1 MSDSTDNAPRGSSG
15 RGFDYLSFAQFLA
28 LHAGC
33 ALLFWTGVSAVAVGA
48 CLAFYCLRIFGL
60 SAGYHRYFSHLS
72 YRTGRGFQ
80 FLLALRPGPD
90 AQTAL
95 RLIRSPDSMYAS
107 ANLIRRNAR
116 AFTALLI
123 VVSLFLALRY
133 SLGVNSGEVRAAA
146 ARFGF
151 TRSSLPEVAGPPVR
165 LERRVHPSVR
175 RISAFLSTVGAAVA
189 LNDLDGDGLSNDAC
203 YIDTRTDQIIV
214 APLKGTGDRYTPF
227 ALEQSPFFDR
237 DRMAPLGVLPSD
249 VNEDGRVDIV
259 AYYAGRTPLIFLRRP
274 TESDG
279 GTALGADS
287 YTVRDIFPVGEV
299 WMTTAAT
306 AADLDGDGHL
316 DLVFANYFKD
326 GSDLYNP
333 EGSGVVELP
342 DSFSH
347 AANGGGERIF
357 RWAGAS
363 RGENASITYEEVRDA
378 LPEGVGGGWGLAVG
392 AQDLDGDLLPE
403 VYVAHDFGPDR
414 LFWNR
419 STPGRIRF
427 SLLEGER
434 RFDTP
439 KSYVLGRDSF
449 KGMGVDF
456 GDLNNDRIPD
466 IYVSNITAPGGL
478 QESQM
483 AFVSTGDLGRMKE
496 GVAPYV
502 NRGEALGLARSGWAW
517 DAKLDDF
524 DNDGVL
530 EALQATGFI
539 RGDSNRWPDLQ
550 ELGTAHDQLTSNV
563 EVSWPLLE
571 AGADISGRNQNPFFV
586 RAGDHYVD
594 VAGEIG
600 FGEDYV
606 SRGLA
611 VGDVDYDG
619 SLDIVV
625 SNMWGP
631 ATFYHNESPRPGA
644 FLGLR
649 LRLPLDDRE
658 AAGETVVIRCCPMNE
673 VAGRA
678 AVGASVTVT
687 LPDGRVLTRQVDG
700 GNGHS
705 GKRGPDLHFGLGE
718 TRGPVNVRIDWRD
731 SDGRVRRQYFKMGP
745 GWHTLLLGRPPQGGE
760 S

>member
-1 MSDSTDNAPRGSSG
+1 
-15 RGFDYLSFAQFLA
+15 
-28 LHAGC
+28 
-33 ALLFWTGVSAVAVGA
+33 
-48 CLAFYCLRIFGL
+48 
-60 SAGYHRYFSHLS
+60 
-72 YRTGRGFQ
+72 
-80 FLLALRPGPD
+80 
-90 AQTAL
+90 
-95 RLIRSPDSMYAS
+95 MYPS

-116 AFTALLI
+116 VFTALLI
-123 VVSLFLALRY
+123 VTSLFLALRY
-133 SLGVNSGEVRAAA
+133 SLGVDGGEVRGAA

-151 TRSSLPEVAGPPVR
+151 SRSSLPEVAGPPVR
-165 LERRVHPSVR
+165 LQRRVHPSVR
-175 RISAFLSTVGAAVA
+175 RISSFLSTVGAAVA

-203 YIDTRTDQIIV
+203 YIDTRTDQIII
-214 APLKGTGDRYTPF
+214 APLKGTGDRYAPF
-227 ALEQSPFFDR
+227 TLEQSPFFDR

-249 VNEDGRVDIV
+249 VNEDGRVDVV

-274 TESDG
+274 TDSAG
-279 GTALGADS
+279 GTALGTDS
-287 YTVRDIFPVGEV
+287 YTVQDVFPRGEV
-299 WMTTAAT
+299 WMTTSAT
-306 AADLDGDGHL
+306 TADLDGDGHL

-326 GSDLYNP
+326 GSDLYDP
-333 EGSGVVELP
+333 EGVGVVELP
-342 DSFSH
+342 ASFSH
-347 AANGGGERIF
+347 AANGGGQRIF

-363 RGENASITYEEVRDA
+363 RGENSSVTYEEVRDA

-419 STPGRIRF
+419 STPGRVRF

-439 KSYVLGRDSF
+439 KSYVLGQDSF

-456 GDLNNDRIPD
+456 GDLNGDRIPD

-483 AFVSTGDLGRMKE
+483 AFVSTGELDRMKD

-502 NRGEALGLARSGWAW
+502 NRGEALGLSRSGWAW

-530 EALQATGFI
+530 EALQATGFV
-539 RGDSNRWPDLQ
+539 RGDSNHWPELQ

-563 EVSWPLLE
+563 EVSWPLIE
-571 AGADISGRNQNPFFV
+571 EGTDISGRDRNPFFV
-586 RAGDHYVD
+586 RAGDHYVN
-594 VAGEIG
+594 VAREIG

-631 ATFYHNESPRPGA
+631 ATFYHNERPRPGA

-649 LRLPLDDRE
+649 LLRPLGGG
-658 AAGETVVIRCCPMNE
+658 AAGETVVIQGRPTNE
-673 VAGRA
+673 VTGRA
-678 AVGASVTVT
+678 AVGASVAVT

-718 TRGPVNVRIDWRD
+718 TRGPVGVRVDWRD
-731 SDGRVRRQYFKMGP
+731 SGGQVRREYLKLKP
-745 GWHTLLLGRPPQGGE
+745 GWHTLLLGRPAPGGE

>member
-1 MSDSTDNAPRGSSG
+1 
-15 RGFDYLSFAQFLA
+15 
-28 LHAGC
+28 
-33 ALLFWTGVSAVAVGA
+33 
-48 CLAFYCLRIFGL
+48 
-60 SAGYHRYFSHLS
+60 
-72 YRTGRGFQ
+72 
-80 FLLALRPGPD
+80 
-90 AQTAL
+90 
-95 RLIRSPDSMYAS
+95 MYPS

-123 VVSLFLALRY
+123 VVSLFFALRY
-133 SLGVNSGEVRAAA
+133 SLGVNSVEVIEAA

-165 LERRVHPSVR
+165 LQRRVHPSVR

-203 YIDTRTDQIIV
+203 YIDTRTDQIIA
-214 APLKGTGDRYTPF
+214 APLKGTGDRYAPF
-227 ALEQSPFFDR
+227 ALEQRPFFDR

-274 TESDG
+274 TDGAG

-287 YTVRDIFPVGEV
+287 YTVQDIFPQDEV
-299 WMTTAAT
+299 WFTTSAT
-306 AADLDGDGHL
+306 TADLDGDGHL

-363 RGENASITYEEVRDA
+363 RGENASVTYAEVRDA

-392 AQDLDGDLLPE
+392 ACDLDGDLLPE

-483 AFVSTGDLGRMKE
+483 AFVSTGDVGRMEE

-502 NRGEALGLARSGWAW
+502 NRGEALDLAHSGWAW

-524 DNDGVL
+524 DNDGAL
-530 EALQATGFI
+530 EALQATGFV
-539 RGDSNRWPDLQ
+539 RGDSNRWPELQ

-563 EVSWPLLE
+563 EVCWPLIE
-571 AGADISGRNQNPFFV
+571 AGADISGRDQNPFFV
-586 RAGDHYVD
+586 RAGDHYVN
-594 VAGEIG
+594 VAREIG

-631 ATFYHNESPRPGA
+631 ATFYHNECPRPGA

-649 LRLPLDDRE
+649 LRLPLGDGS
-658 AAGETVVIRCCPMNE
+658 AVVETVVIRGRPTNE
-673 VAGRA
+673 VTGRA
-678 AVGASVTVT
+678 AVGASVTVW

-718 TRGPVNVRIDWRD
+718 TRGPVGVRVAWRD
-731 SDGRVRRQYFKMGP
+731 SGGHVRRQYFKMEP

>member
-1 MSDSTDNAPRGSSG
+1 MH
-15 RGFDYLSFAQFLA
+15 Q
-28 LHAGC
+28 
-33 ALLFWTGVSAVAVGA
+33 SA
-48 CLAFYCLRIFGL
+48 
-60 SAGYHRYFSHLS
+60 S
-72 YRTGRGFQ
+72 
-80 FLLALRPGPD
+80 
-90 AQTAL
+90 
-95 RLIRSPDSMYAS
+95 
-107 ANLIRRNAR
+107 LIRRNVKPLA
-116 AFTALLI
+116 AALI
-123 VVSLFLALRY
+123 VASLFVALRC
-133 SLGVNSGEVRAAA
+133 SLAVDENGEHAAA
-146 ARFGF
+146 ARFKF
-151 TRSSLPEVAGPPVR
+151 SRSVVPEVAGPPVR
-165 LERRVHPSVR
+165 LQRRVHPSVR
-175 RISAFLSTVGAAVA
+175 RISSFLSTVGAAVA
-189 LNDLDGDGLSNDAC
+189 LGDLDGDGLSNDAS

-214 APLKGTGDRYTPF
+214 VPLQGTGDRYAPF

-237 DRMAPLGVLPSD
+237 DRMAPLGVLLSD

-259 AYYAGRTPLIFLRRP
+259 AYYAGRTPLIFFRRP
-274 TESDG
+274 LEVAG
-279 GTALGADS
+279 GAPLGADG

-306 AADLDGDGHL
+306 TADLDGDGHL
-316 DLVFANYFKD
+316 DLIFANYFKD

-333 EGSGVVELP
+333 EGSGAVSLP
-342 DSFSH
+342 ESFSH

-357 RWAGAS
+357 RWAGAAQ
-363 RGENASITYEEVRDA
+363 GESPAVTYEEVRDA

-392 AQDLDGDLLPE
+392 ACDLDGDLLPE

-414 LFWNR
+414 LFRNR
-419 STPGRIRF
+419 STPGSIRF
-427 SLLEGER
+427 ALLEGER

-439 KSYVLGRDSF
+439 RSYVLGRDSF

-456 GDLNNDRIPD
+456 GDLNGDRLPD

-483 AFVSTGDLGRMKE
+483 AYVSTGEIGRMKE
-496 GVAPYV
+496 GIAPYV
-502 NRGEALGLARSGWAW
+502 NRSEALGLSHSGWAW

-550 ELGTAHDQLTSNV
+550 ELGTVHDQLTSNV
-563 EVSWPLLE
+563 ELSWPLIKE
-571 AGADISGRNQNPFFV
+571 GADISGHDRNPFFV
-586 RAGDHYVD
+586 RAGDRYVD
-594 VAGEIG
+594 VSREIG

-619 SLDIVV
+619 ALDLVV

-631 ATFYHNESPRPGA
+631 ATFYRNEAPRPGA

-649 LRLPLDDRE
+649 LLLPLGAGE
-658 AAGETVVIRCCPMNE
+658 PGETVVWRGRPTNE
-673 VAGRA
+673 VTGRA
-678 AVGASVTVT
+678 AVGAGVTIT

-718 TRGPVNVRIDWRD
+718 TQGLVEVRIDWRD
-731 SDGRVRRQYFKMGP
+731 SGGYVRREKLKLRP
-745 GWHTLLLGRPPQGGE
+745 GWHTLLLGRPVPGGE

>member
-1 MSDSTDNAPRGSSG
+1 MHP
-15 RGFDYLSFAQFLA
+15 
-28 LHAGC
+28 
-33 ALLFWTGVSAVAVGA
+33 SA
-48 CLAFYCLRIFGL
+48 
-60 SAGYHRYFSHLS
+60 
-72 YRTGRGFQ
+72 
-80 FLLALRPGPD
+80 
-90 AQTAL
+90 
-95 RLIRSPDSMYAS
+95 SP
-107 ANLIRRNAR
+107 IRRNVKPLA
-116 AFTALLI
+116 AALI
-123 VVSLFLALRY
+123 VASLFMALRF
-133 SLGVNSGEVRAAA
+133 SLAVDEGEVSAAA
-146 ARFGF
+146 ARFKF
-151 TRSSLPEVAGPPVR
+151 SRSVVPEVAGPPVH
-165 LERRVHPSVR
+165 LQRRVHPSVR
-175 RISAFLSTVGAAVA
+175 RISSFLSTVGAAVA
-189 LNDLDGDGLSNDAC
+189 LNDLDGDGLSNDVC
-203 YIDTRTDQIIV
+203 YIDTRTDQIVV
-214 APLKGTGDRYTPF
+214 APVKGTGDRYAPF
-227 ALEQSPFFDR
+227 ALDQQPFFDR

-249 VNEDGRVDIV
+249 VNEDGGVDIV
-259 AYYAGRTPLIFLRRP
+259 AYYSGRTPLIFLHRP
-274 TESDG
+274 AERA
-279 GTALGADS
+279 ALGADS
-287 YTVRDIFPVGEV
+287 YAVQDIFPVGEV

-333 EGSGVVELP
+333 EGAGVVELP
-342 DSFSH
+342 ESFSH

-357 RWAGAS
+357 RWAGAA
-363 RGENASITYEEVRDA
+363 RGEHASVTYEEVRDA

-427 SLLEGER
+427 ALLEGER
-434 RFDTP
+434 RLDTP

-456 GDLNNDRIPD
+456 GDLNGDGRPD

-483 AFVSTGDLGRMKE
+483 AFVSTGEFGRME
-496 GVAPYV
+496 DGVAPYV
-502 NRGEALGLARSGWAW
+502 NRGEALGLAHSGWAW

-539 RGDSNRWPDLQ
+539 RGDSNRWPELQ
-550 ELGTAHDQLTSNV
+550 ELGTAHDQLTPNA
-563 EVSWPLLE
+563 ELAWPLIKE
-571 AGADISGRNQNPFFV
+571 GADISGRDRNPFFV
-586 RAGDHYVD
+586 RAGDRYVD
-594 VAGEIG
+594 VSREIG
-600 FGEDYV
+600 FGEEYV

-619 SLDIVV
+619 ALDLVV

-649 LRLPLDDRE
+649 LLLPLGVRE
-658 AAGETVVIRCCPMNE
+658 QGETVVRRGRPTNE
-673 VAGRA
+673 VEGRA
-678 AVGASVTVT
+678 AVGASVTVA
-687 LPDGRVLTRQVDG
+687 LPDGRALTRQVDG

-718 TRGPVNVRIDWRD
+718 TRGPVDVRVDWRD
-731 SDGRVRRQYFKMGP
+731 SDGHVRRQHFKLKP
-745 GWHTLLLGRPPQGGE
+745 GWHALLLGRPPLGGE